1 MASSSK
7 VHRGFWFL
15 RLFLMCA
22 SLAGVLLAI
31 EHLNHTRISF
41 EPLTGAH
48 ATTNTENGIT
58 AKVLRE
64 TAAVPAKDAGAAQP
78 VDNNPA
84 SH

>member
-1 MASSSK
+1 MSYSSK

-31 EHLNHTRISF
+31 EHLNHTRITF

-48 ATTNTENGIT
+48 ATTKTETGIT
-58 AKVLRE
+58 AKVIRDTASVPEKSAGE
-64 TAAVPAKDAGAAQP
+64 TQP
-78 VDNNPA
+78 VDKNPA